1 MRPDGR
7 GTLLGVLR
15 PKYGLEDDREGEDI
29 FGTVLRAL
37 IVGRLT
43 LPSGGRGTLRFMPV
57 CGALLRFGAIELAPW
72 FDIAVELELPRL
84 CGGRGTLRPAGC
96 GIDLA
101 PLGCSP
107 RFAGNVA
114 VPRAI
119 GVPPLRAEDGLD
131 EVLGGVIRL
140 TVGRETVAADGC
152 AAGKPA
158 FGPNMLARVGDTF
171 GLPILALD
179 RFRKAP
185 EGILARFAATG
196 SPRSRVFRETAVSA
210 PGLLA

>member
-1 MRPDGR
+1 
-7 GTLLGVLR
+7 
-15 PKYGLEDDREGEDI
+15 
-29 FGTVLRAL
+29 
-37 IVGRLT
+37 
-43 LPSGGRGTLRFMPV
+43 MPV
-57 CGALLRFGAIELAPW
+57 CGALLRFGAVALLPR

-96 GIDLA
+96 GMDLA
-101 PLGCSP
+101 PLSCSP
-107 RFAGNVA
+107 RFAGDVA

-119 GVPPLRAEDGLD
+119 GVPLLRDEAAADDGLD

-140 TVGRETVAADGC
+140 TVGRETVAAAGC

-158 FGPNMLARVGDTF
+158 FGPSMLARVGDTF

-179 RFRKAP
+179 RFRKALG
-185 EGILARFAATG
+185 ETLAAFADTE
-196 SPRSRVFRETAVSA
+196 SPRSRVLRETAVSA

>member
-1 MRPDGR
+1 
-7 GTLLGVLR
+7 
-15 PKYGLEDDREGEDI
+15 
-29 FGTVLRAL
+29 
-37 IVGRLT
+37 VGRFS
-43 LPSGGRGTLRFMPV
+43 LPCGGRGTLRFMPV
-57 CGALLRFGAIELAPW
+57 CGALRFGAVALLPR

-96 GIDLA
+96 GMDLA
-101 PLGCSP
+101 PTGCSP
-107 RFAGNVA
+107 RFAGDVA
-114 VPRAI
+114 VLRAI
-119 GVPPLRAEDGLD
+119 GVPLLRDEAAADGLD

-158 FGPNMLARVGDTF
+158 FGPSMLARVGDTF

-179 RFRKAP
+179 RFRKALG
-185 EGILARFAATG
+185 ETLAAFAETE
-196 SPRSRVFRETAVSA
+196 SPCSRVLRETAVSA

>member
-1 MRPDGR
+1 MPRPMFELPYER
-7 GTLLGVLR
+7 G
-15 PKYGLEDDREGEDI
+15 DEDI
-29 FGTVLRAL
+29 FGAVLRAL

-57 CGALLRFGAIELAPW
+57 CGALRFGAVALLPR
-72 FDIAVELELPRL
+72 FDIALELPRL
-84 CGGRGTLRPAGC
+84 CAGRGTLRPAGC

-107 RFAGNVA
+107 RFAGDVA

-119 GVPPLRAEDGLD
+119 GVPLLRAEVGLD

-171 GLPILALD
+171 GLPMLALD
-179 RFRKAP
+179 RLCKALD
-185 EGILARFAATG
+185 GMLARFPATG